1 MLVLSFVMAL
11 IIHHLSHIGISIPQ
25 HLDSFVLPF
34 ACRCE
39 PGNGVNAGHR
49 IGDICYLEI

>member
-25 HLDSFVLPF
+25 HLDSSVLPL
-34 ACRCE
+34 RVDVNQR
-39 PGNGVNAGHR
+39 NGVNAGHG
-49 IGDICYLEI
+49 IGSTCYLEI